1 MRPAENQGEAVNT
14 QNTEHRAQSTDNA
27 GSALIITLLIVT
39 ILVALVVE
47 FAYEVYIDTTS
58 LSNWENAQ
66 KASLIA
72 KSGQALSARYLAELK
87 DRKYTDIGEF
97 TMPVEKDL
105 GPNTQLILRLEDENA
120 KFNINS
126 IIYAENGKTNDKA
139 LLSLQRLLE
148 YLEMDTK
155 LALSIADWIDPD
167 SEPRLP
173 DSEDNAKNSHLWNI
187 EELRTVP
194 GIEKSIF
201 DKISPF
207 ITVFGD
213 NLININTARL
223 PVIMSL
229 SGDITETLAEQ
240 IIAYRESSPFENRTY
255 VQRVSGM
262 ESIGITINDRI
273 TEKSSSFRITS
284 RATVNEITRIVESV
298 TDTSNK
304 IYFWRE
310 G

>member
-1 MRPAENQGEAVNT
+1 VNT